1 MVGFFFENHDK
12 TIALKIKQIQNY
24 KLMKKIIT
32 GLLIFI
38 AFPLLAGPK
47 IDEKRMQRDLEIAKS
62 VLITLIKSESAGF
75 YGEKIIEAKY
85 VDGYG
90 VIFNIPNSIQFFFDR
105 TPFEFDPAIIE
116 IPAIPAMPSS
126 SMMDKGWTDKLSE
139 EELEEIEEYRQEAE
153 IYRQEA
159 EEYKQEAEKYRQ
171 EAEKAKLLAYKDQ
184 MKAEQVK
191 EPDWKNIMI
200 TFLADYADVIG
211 QLKPGD
217 KIMINRESPNN
228 EMYYVWQQ
236 NNKEKDPQNNQVSG
250 LSAEVTKKNISAYKS
265 GKLTLEEFEKRIT
278 IKEKKPQKK
287 IPDLEM
293 FSSIFKRYFSPDLS
307 ETFFT
312 QGSPK
317 YELLEGFG
325 AVFNIKTYSSYVE
338 EGVYFIPATG
348 QKNVNSSD
356 RDVIIDQLYPKF
368 VENLK
373 QFIID
378 YGRTIRSLEDTDHLM
393 LKIKTT
399 RCWDCKIP
407 KYIELTIKI
416 KDLKAYDRQKLSP
429 EKALAAI
436 EIKEIF

>member
-1 MVGFFFENHDK
+1 
-12 TIALKIKQIQNY
+12 
-24 KLMKKIIT
+24 MKKIIT
-32 GLLIFI
+32 ALLIFI

-62 VLITLIKSESAGF
+62 VLTTLIKSESAGF
-75 YGEKIIEAKY
+75 YGEKVIEAKY
-85 VDGYG
+85 VNGYG
-90 VIFNIPNSIQFFFDR
+90 VIFTIPNSIQFFFDR
-105 TPFEFDPAIIE
+105 APFEFDPSTIV
-116 IPAIPAMPSS
+116 IPAIPAMPHS
-126 SMMDKGWTDKLSE
+126 SMMDKKLTDKLSE

-159 EEYKQEAEKYRQ
+159 EKYRQ
-171 EAEKAKLLAYKDQ
+171 EAEKYRE
-184 MKAEQVK
+184 KAEKAQQLALIEYQEQLKNVDAND
-191 EPDWKNIMI
+191 PDWKNIMI

-211 QLKPGD
+211 QLKSGD

-228 EMYYVWQQ
+228 EMNYVWQQ
-236 NNKEKDPQNNQVSG
+236 NNKEKGPQKNQVSG
-250 LSAEVTKKNISAYKS
+250 LSAEVTKKDISAYKS
-265 GKLTLEEFEKRIT
+265 GKLTLEEFKSRVT

-293 FSSIFKRYFSPDLS
+293 FSSIFKRYYSPDLS

-312 QGSPK
+312 EGSPK

-338 EGVYFIPATG
+338 GGVYFIPATG

-378 YGRTIRSLEDTDHLM
+378 YGRTIRSLKDTDHLM

-407 KYIELTIKI
+407 KYIELTIKM
-416 KDLKAYDRQKLSP
+416 KDLKAYDRQKLSR

-436 EIKEIF
+436 EIKEIFDKSN